1 MNGGGFSRYLPL
13 SSFRYDRYMNTENP
27 FKTQSSKVV
36 YENPWIR
43 IHEDAIVRP
52 DGSEGIYGYL
62 ESKDSVQIVAVN
74 ESQEI
79 YLVKAFRYPSK
90 TWGWELPGG
99 GGEGEDI
106 VVASQRELA
115 EETGLTAS
123 KWTPLGSPLVC
134 NGLMTERQA
143 VLLAEDL
150 TFGERID
157 SDDKYL
163 VTDGKFASL
172 DEIDR
177 MIDAGEI
184 DDGMTMTA
192 LFLAGRHFAK
202 Q

>member
-1 MNGGGFSRYLPL
+1 MI
-13 SSFRYDRYMNTENP
+13 TENP
-27 FKTQSSKVV
+27 FKKQSSKIV

-52 DGSEGIYGYL
+52 DGSKGIYGYL

-74 ESQEI
+74 ENREI
-79 YLVKAFRYPSK
+79 YLIKAFRYPTK

-99 GGEGEDI
+99 GGEGEDV

-115 EETGLTAS
+115 EETGLVAD
-123 KWTPLGSPLVC
+123 KWTTLGTPLVC

-143 VLLAEDL
+143 VLLAEGL
-150 TFGERID
+150 TSGERID

-163 VTDGKFASL
+163 VTDGKFASF

-192 LFLAGRHFAK
+192 LFLASRHLAK
-202 Q
+202 RKHIDII

>member
-1 MNGGGFSRYLPL
+1 MT
-13 SSFRYDRYMNTENP
+13 TENP
-27 FKTQSSKVV
+27 FKKKSSKIV

-79 YLVKAFRYPSK
+79 YLIKAFRYPSK
-90 TWGWELPGG
+90 TWDWELPGG
-99 GGEGEDI
+99 GGEDEDI

-115 EETGLTAS
+115 EETGLIAD
-123 KWTPLGSPLVC
+123 KWTHLGSPLVC

-143 VLLAEDL
+143 ILLAEGL
-150 TFGERID
+150 TVGKRID

-172 DEIDR
+172 DEIDT
-177 MIDAGEI
+177 MISAGEI

-192 LFLAGRHFAK
+192 LFLANRHFAK
-202 Q
+202 